1 MNTNLD
7 TEHLPTAHLYATPH
21 SQDEQLRLELIKR
34 LASQS
39 YIFASDPKDA
49 FIKAKQ
55 TNGTPTDKLFAYA
68 DILDSDHALHDTL
81 KRANRTLP
89 TVGVAW
95 AIVSLILSFIATYGL
110 MSGQIINFFY
120 ILIALLGWHSISLL
134 LWLIRPKSDTLFS
147 IFGQLFDKI
156 APSRHQNDQDLS
168 TTQSHKN
175 PLKDTA
181 RQVIDTANLPIRHWQ
196 LAKIIHQGWLGNLIG
211 CLLALFLLFLSKSY
225 LFVWESTLLTQAHIA
240 KLIYAV
246 GVPMNLVGISTPSL
260 EVLMS
265 GNLAPKALA
274 ILLLNSVLFYG
285 ILPRLLVWAVVAFL
299 IQKHRYQVDLKDY
312 FFENLLRQFNQT
324 ITNPN
329 DYTPPAPRPVKQGI
343 QFGKHLIATLELPA
357 NDKDWYKALAP
368 DAMVFGNLET
378 KDNFERFKTQLENTP
393 MPVLLGI
400 NGQLLPDRSLVKRLQ
415 WVATHA
421 KQGLVVHFLNDG
433 EHKGAWQTVL
443 AENGIG
449 EVA

>member
-1 MNTNLD
+1 MNPNLD

-49 FIKAKQ
+49 FAKAKQ
-55 TNGTPTDKLFAYA
+55 TDGTPTDKLFAYA

-81 KRANRTLP
+81 KKAHRTLP
-89 TVGVAW
+89 TVGIAW
-95 AIVSLILSFIATYGL
+95 AIVSLILSFVATYGL

-120 ILIALLGWHSISLL
+120 ILIALLGWHSIALIW
-134 LWLIRPKSDTLFS
+134 WLIRPKSDTMFS
-147 IFGQLFDKI
+147 IFGQLLDKI

-246 GVPMNLVGISTPSL
+246 GVPMSLIGIPTPSL

-265 GNLAPKALA
+265 GHYAPKSLA

-285 ILPRLLVWAVVAFL
+285 ILPRLLAWAITTLF
-299 IQKHRYQVDLKDY
+299 IKKHRYQIDLKDY

-324 ITNPN
+324 ITDPN
-329 DYTPPAPRPVKQGI
+329 DYAPPAPRPASKYTPI
-343 QFGKHLIATLELPA
+343 DKHLVATLELPA
-357 NDKDWYKALAP
+357 KNNDWYAQTIKDTL
-368 DAMVFGNLET
+368 VFGNLET
-378 KDNFERFKTQLENTP
+378 KDNFERLKTQLEHTP

-400 NGQLLPDRSLVKRLQ
+400 SGQLLPDRSLVKRLQ
-415 WVATHA
+415 WIATHA
-421 KQGLVVHFLNDG
+421 KQGLVVQLIDG
-433 EHKGAWQTVL
+433 DTHKGAWQTVL